1 MHEEEEDT
9 CMRRRRIHALV
20 STRVPNHMT
29 KSSLVSDMP
38 KSSLKGQLRVSTRVP
53 KTKLTRT
60 KSSLKGQLRVSTRVP
75 KTKLT
80 RTKSSLVSN

>member
-53 KTKLTRT
+53 NHMT
-60 KSSLKGQLRVSTRVP
+60 KSCLCQRA
-75 KTKLT
+75 
-80 RTKSSLVSN
+80 

>member
-29 KSSLVSDMP
+29 KSSLVCMKIGVSGANP
-38 KSSLKGQLRVSTRVP
+38 SSLSKISNRMKKSLMSLSPLALRY
-53 KTKLTRT
+53 
-60 KSSLKGQLRVSTRVP
+60 SLFTTL
-75 KTKLT
+75 
-80 RTKSSLVSN
+80 SLVLFYY